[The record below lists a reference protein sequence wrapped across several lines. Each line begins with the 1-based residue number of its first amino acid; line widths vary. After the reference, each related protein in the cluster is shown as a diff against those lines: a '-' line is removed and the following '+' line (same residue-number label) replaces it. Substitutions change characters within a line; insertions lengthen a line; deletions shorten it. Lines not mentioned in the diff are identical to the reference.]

1 MGMVRQ
7 AKRQRSRL
15 VMFIIM
21 ESSIFASVFPVVG
34 GLVLVSLFWTS
45 LLLSCKSAALSSP
58 CPRSTGFALAPL
70 LLSSTS
76 LSRSIS
82 EVFILSIAGGESR
95 RVVSVASSSNVGV
108 DVDGSDIGLFEML
121 LLVNDVDR
129 LLLKDLMVSI
139 LRLHVNI
146 CRDARYSVE

>member
-1 MGMVRQ
+1 MD
-7 AKRQRSRL
+7 
-15 VMFIIM
+15 
-21 ESSIFASVFPVVG
+21 SSTFSSVFPVVG
-34 GLVLVSLFWTS
+34 VLVLVSLFWTS

-146 CRDARYSVE
+146 CRDTRYIRWWSLTHVSMQTMD

>member
-1 MGMVRQ
+1 MD
-7 AKRQRSRL
+7 
-15 VMFIIM
+15 
-21 ESSIFASVFPVVG
+21 SSTFSSVFPVVG
-34 GLVLVSLFWTS
+34 VLVLVSLFWTS

-146 CRDARYSVE
+146 CRATRYIRWWSLTHVSMQTMD